1 MNKSDNVKSPLVID
15 HSPNVRPLNGLINN
29 NPNFMNTQ
37 QVYRA
42 PEVLINQQPQKRMI
56 QNVGINIPAVNIK
69 RN

>member
-1 MNKSDNVKSPLVID
+1 MNI
-15 HSPNVRPLNGLINN
+15 
-29 NPNFMNTQ
+29 Q

-56 QNVGINIPAVNIK
+56 QNVGINIPPANIK